1 MKTTKLITGLY
12 TPDEAKEILLDM
24 VKSKIN
30 FHNIKSLSALVRF
43 NKPDLESESR
53 IKGLQKTREELLA
66 LIQQAE
72 NDNLNLRIEST
83 IKVSFE
89 AQEQPEEISSKA
101 EGCLLPQSTE
111 KRR

>member
-43 NKPDLESESR
+43 NRPDLESESR
-53 IKGLQKTREELLA
+53 IKELQETREELLA

-89 AQEQPEEISSKA
+89 AQEHPEEISSKA
-101 EGCLLPQSTE
+101 EGC
-111 KRR
+111 

>member
-1 MKTTKLITGLY
+1 MKTTNLITDLY

-43 NKPDLESESR
+43 NQPDPESESR
-53 IKGLQKTREELLA
+53 IKELQEAREELLA

-83 IKVSFE
+83 IKVSFV
-89 AQEQPEEISSKA
+89 AQEQAEEV
-101 EGCLLPQSTE
+101 
-111 KRR
+111 